1 MDVIAMQSEQNHL
14 EKSVS
19 SEGAPTDDISSTT
32 TVESTQ
38 ETSQTNETSNK
49 SRAFFSSPNNLVT
62 YVVVAVVLVF
72 SFIVILRGIMGVV
85 PSKNGE
91 IPSPSD
97 RMATE
102 ILQAHNYYRS
112 QVGVPPLHWSD
123 TLASHAQEYATFLS
137 NNQLFNHSS
146 TIDRNGEG
154 ESLWM
159 GTATN
164 NTTFTQMIKS
174 FGNEQQYYQHGI
186 FPHVSTTGNWSQVG
200 HYTQMIWR
208 DTTQLGCAGS
218 IGTDGNYR
226 LVCRYWTAG
235 NVIGQMV
242 Y

>member
-1 MDVIAMQSEQNHL
+1 MESEQNHI
-14 EKSVS
+14 EKSVPT
-19 SEGAPTDDISSTT
+19 EGTTTDDETPATT
-32 TVESTQ
+32 ILSTQ
-38 ETSQTNETSNK
+38 ETSQISETNNK
-49 SRAFFSSPNNLVT
+49 SRATSTTPSVVS
-62 YVVVAVVLVF
+62 YVVVASVSLF
-72 SFIVILRGIMGVV
+72 SFIFILRGIMVVV
-85 PSKNGE
+85 PNKNGE
-91 IPSPSD
+91 VAPPLK
-97 RMATE
+97 RNTTE

-112 QVGVPPLHWSD
+112 QVGVPPLHWSG
-123 TLASHAQEYATFLS
+123 TLASHAHEYANFLS

-146 TIDRNGEG
+146 MDREGEG

-159 GTATN
+159 GTASN
-164 NTTFTQMIKS
+164 STTFTQMIES
-174 FGNEQQYYQHGI
+174 FGKEQQYYKHGI

-235 NVIGQMV
+235 NVVGQMV